1 MSGPAGPAVPD
12 PGRGGL
18 STVSVRTRVLVAVI
32 AVVTVTLVLL
42 TLAVSALFAAQSERN
57 LDALLSGRL
66 QLGRQL
72 ARNGTGPQQI
82 VNRVSTDGVQAHL
95 VLASGAEFGTPLPAG
110 TQVRSVR
117 TTLNGPARVDGAELT
132 VAVDASLV
140 QEGREQLSRVL
151 VGSSIAAVLLS
162 ALGVFLTVRVA
173 LRPLDTVA
181 GLARSITEG
190 NRGSRLRPTRTDT
203 EIGQTAAA
211 LDEMLDELEGAELR
225 ARQAEERTR
234 TFLADAAHELRT
246 PLAGIRAAAEAL
258 LHSADEL
265 DTAQRQQLEVL
276 LIREAQRAGTLVS
289 DLLATA
295 RLDAGVELHRE
306 PVSLAELAR
315 SEADRVRLLAPQAT
329 VRRSGTDV
337 VVPADRDQLAG
348 VVRNLTDNAI
358 RAAGARGSIEL
369 RTGVE
374 SGLAHLELIDSGP
387 GIPIADRERIFD
399 RMVRLDSARQ
409 PGAGGSGLG
418 LAIAR
423 GYARAHGGDLV
434 CLDRADGAPGA
445 RFRLTL
451 PLAS

>member
-1 MSGPAGPAVPD
+1 MDTS
-12 PGRGGL
+12 
-18 STVSVRTRVLVAVI
+18 LVAGGSR
-32 AVVTVTLVLL
+32 TL
-42 TLAVSALFAAQSERN
+42 R
-57 LDALLSGRL
+57 
-66 QLGRQL
+66 
-72 ARNGTGPQQI
+72 
-82 VNRVSTDGVQAHL
+82 
-95 VLASGAEFGTPLPAG
+95 
-110 TQVRSVR
+110 
-117 TTLNGPARVDGAELT
+117 
-132 VAVDASLV
+132 
-140 QEGREQLSRVL
+140 RVL

-162 ALGVFLTVRVA
+162 ALGVVLTVRVA
-173 LRPLDTVA
+173 LRPLGHRGRA
-181 GLARSITEG
+181 WRAASRRA

-203 EIGQTAAA
+203 EIGQTARRF
-211 LDEMLDELEGAELR
+211 DEMLDELEGAELR

-246 PLAGIRAAAEAL
+246 PLAGDPGGGRSPAAL
-258 LHSADEL
+258 TADEL

-358 RAAGARGSIEL
+358 RAAGPRGSIEL

-387 GIPIADRERIFD
+387 GIPIADRERVFD